1 MRGTVVICIILT
13 AIAVGFNWGG
23 FMIGLGGALEGESQS
38 VAMVT
43 TVAATAAAAVIMTL
57 SRRNRAEN
65 SSGIFADF
73 SIYSVLSVGLAVVAT
88 LLFFSFEKTT
98 SWVHLVSVPLSA
110 STLVMAAVGG
120 VELAQRSPL
129 VSRDEYMNEAMG
141 FIIAPLGS
149 FMLTHL
155 LISVI
160 DADMQNQLD
169 DFTVLA
175 VAVAVLMA
183 LAFAGYVR
191 LQKRQKDATDK
202 LVYTQQQQIYENSRA
217 LNDME
222 LKVVISENQALHNAV
237 EMKKQEVINVA
248 LSIVEQR
255 EYLESLN
262 QIVARLSKTDDTK
275 EKDNLIAELKSSLN
289 QRLSYDRDVDSQ
301 YFYAQAESLHE
312 DFNAKLS
319 ENFPDLTPQ
328 ERRLATLLRLGFS
341 SKYIATLMNI
351 TPKSVEISRYRLRQ
365 KLGLEKGSNLVNFI
379 KSI

>member
-1 MRGTVVICIILT
+1 
-13 AIAVGFNWGG
+13 
-23 FMIGLGGALEGESQS
+23 
-38 VAMVT
+38 
-43 TVAATAAAAVIMTL
+43 
-57 SRRNRAEN
+57 
-65 SSGIFADF
+65 
-73 SIYSVLSVGLAVVAT
+73 
-88 LLFFSFEKTT
+88 
-98 SWVHLVSVPLSA
+98 
-110 STLVMAAVGG
+110 
-120 VELAQRSPL
+120 
-129 VSRDEYMNEAMG
+129 
-141 FIIAPLGS
+141 
-149 FMLTHL
+149 
-155 LISVI
+155 
-160 DADMQNQLD
+160 
-169 DFTVLA
+169 
-175 VAVAVLMA
+175 
-183 LAFAGYVR
+183 
-191 LQKRQKDATDK
+191 
-202 LVYTQQQQIYENSRA
+202 
-217 LNDME
+217 ME

>member
-1 MRGTVVICIILT
+1 
-13 AIAVGFNWGG
+13 
-23 FMIGLGGALEGESQS
+23 
-38 VAMVT
+38 
-43 TVAATAAAAVIMTL
+43 
-57 SRRNRAEN
+57 
-65 SSGIFADF
+65 
-73 SIYSVLSVGLAVVAT
+73 
-88 LLFFSFEKTT
+88 
-98 SWVHLVSVPLSA
+98 
-110 STLVMAAVGG
+110 
-120 VELAQRSPL
+120 
-129 VSRDEYMNEAMG
+129 
-141 FIIAPLGS
+141 
-149 FMLTHL
+149 
-155 LISVI
+155 
-160 DADMQNQLD
+160 
-169 DFTVLA
+169 
-175 VAVAVLMA
+175 
-183 LAFAGYVR
+183 
-191 LQKRQKDATDK
+191 
-202 LVYTQQQQIYENSRA
+202 
-217 LNDME
+217 
-222 LKVVISENQALHNAV
+222 
-237 EMKKQEVINVA
+237 MKKQEVINVA